1 MAKPNRNKSLK
12 QMQENALHFDERQE
26 MLRAYMIEN
35 GLDKYWVTRDFDID
49 SLLKSES
56 IFKVGACGPQRVP
69 MPFSDNS
76 FKRFRELPKK
86 KIGKP
91 FMLNNGAKLVH
102 GTYLIG
108 KDAGR
113 PVIYAFSI
121 AKNPKDKY
129 AHTDF
134 NIKLDMLVAGK
145 EWLPLVRFDA
155 CDIPHPNL
163 IVDGKVVAD
172 TEHIENTTSSHIHL
186 NNNATQVLT
195 TDLSYTTAVNA
206 PTAITDKLSSAN
218 EQDFFKAAL
227 DYTLS
232 MCGMSRDMLSSQNPE
247 YFVDFNNYL
256 FDYENEKQ

>member
-1 MAKPNRNKSLK
+1 MANPNRNKELE
-12 QMQENALHFDERQE
+12 QMQENALHFDERQTE
-26 MLRAYMIEN
+26 LKEYMIAN
-35 GLDKYWVTRDFDID
+35 GLDKYWVTRSFDME
-49 SLLKSES
+49 SLLESES
-56 IFKVGACGPQRVP
+56 IFKVGAKGPQRVA
-69 MPFSDNS
+69 MPFSDKS
-76 FKRFRELPKK
+76 FEKFRELPKK

-121 AKNPKDKY
+121 AKNPKNKY
-129 AHTDF
+129 ANADF

-155 CDIPHPNL
+155 CNNSHPNL
-163 IVDGKVVAD
+163 IVDGKVVQD
-172 TEHIENTTSSHIHL
+172 TEHIQNTSPTHIHL

-195 TDLSYTTAVNA
+195 TDLSYTTAIDA
-206 PTAITDKLSSAN
+206 PSHITDKLKSENS
-218 EQDFFKAAL
+218 QDFFKSAL

-232 MCGMSRDMLSSQNPE
+232 ICGMSREMLSSQNPE
-247 YFVDFNNYL
+247 YFIDFNNYL
-256 FDYENEKQ
+256 FEYEK